1 MVAIEA
7 RNRVSISVHTAVS
20 LELVAPAAC
29 SSSGRCFIPVPPAG
43 ASCPGVVSMAGES
56 LSRAS
61 GSRRFFFEIL
71 YIKRARKV
79 CTDLRAEK
87 DKKNTHTIYLYKLIM
102 EEMKTFIKVHSVCL
116 EEGLLNEPTFPPLE
130 SCSDSAKDSV
140 ISLLPYEPDTS
151 VKVFMKKG
159 LLNWCL
165 AFSIIW

>member
-1 MVAIEA
+1 MQQFWEVL
-7 RNRVSISVHTAVS
+7 H
-20 LELVAPAAC
+20 
-29 SSSGRCFIPVPPAG
+29 SS
-43 ASCPGVVSMAGES
+43 ASCRRIMSWGSVNGRRIVVQSIRQPA
-56 LSRAS
+56 
-61 GSRRFFFEIL
+61 FFFEIL

-87 DKKNTHTIYLYKLIM
+87 DKKSTHTIYLYKLIM

-151 VKVFMKKG
+151 VKVFIKKG